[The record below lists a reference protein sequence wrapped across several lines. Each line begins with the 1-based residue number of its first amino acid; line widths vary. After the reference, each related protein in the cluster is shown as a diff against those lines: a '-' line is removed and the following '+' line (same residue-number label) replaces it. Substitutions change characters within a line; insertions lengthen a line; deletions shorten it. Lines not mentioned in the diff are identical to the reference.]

1 MTRPPL
7 TWPRVEAVVLDMDG
21 VLIDTEPAWRAA
33 ESAVFA
39 GLGIPLSESDLLD
52 STGQPVEELIPIWR
66 QRLPDGDRSSRLT
79 GTEPAGTA
87 PAGPEPASA
96 TPAGTEPTDA
106 EVAGRIVDR
115 VIAHVRTEGGAMPGV
130 TAAVALFERHGL
142 RLAIASSSPLRMID
156 AVCDRLGLDRIEVRC
171 SAMDEVRGKP
181 APDVYL
187 TAARRLGVAAAGCLA
202 LEDSPNG
209 LASAKA
215 AGMRCVAVPDP
226 LLAADPRYREADLV
240 VPSLVAL
247 DGNALRRLGVQL

>member
-1 MTRPPL
+1 M

-39 GLGIPLSESDLLD
+39 GLGIPLSESDVLD

-66 QRLPDGDRSSRLT
+66 QRLPDAELT
-79 GTEPAGTA
+79 DTVPL
-87 PAGPEPASA
+87 
-96 TPAGTEPTDA
+96 TDT
-106 EVAGRIVDR
+106 EVADRIVDR
-115 VIAHVRTEGGAMPGV
+115 VIAHVQAEGEPMPGV

-240 VPSLVAL
+240 LESLTGLDEAAL
-247 DGNALRRLGVQL
+247 QRLGVAEL

>member
-66 QRLPDGDRSSRLT
+66 QRLPDA
-79 GTEPAGTA
+79 EPTD
-87 PAGPEPASA
+87 
-96 TPAGTEPTDA
+96 TEPTDT
-106 EVAGRIVDR
+106 EVADWIIDR
-115 VIAHVRTEGGAMPGV
+115 VIAHVQAEGEAMPGV

-240 VPSLVAL
+240 LESLTGL
-247 DGNALRRLGVQL
+247 DEAALRRLGVSEL